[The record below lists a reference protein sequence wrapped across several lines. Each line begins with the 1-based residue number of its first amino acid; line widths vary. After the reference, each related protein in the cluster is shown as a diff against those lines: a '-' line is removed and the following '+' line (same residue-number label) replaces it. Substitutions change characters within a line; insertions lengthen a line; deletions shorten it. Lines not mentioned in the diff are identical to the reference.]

1 MRKSLASFTSDLG
14 SGGAHF
20 AGVPISL
27 LHRYSRHSVLQIM
40 ADVDGVLKNSGF
52 KRKDLNLKC
61 QRNVRDRIA
70 DEIIGDWYRVGRT
83 LDVSDAKLN
92 CILYDNVSSLTSPAD
107 KAVAVLDAWA
117 VEKGNEATCLKLA
130 EALFS
135 HSKVRTI
142 EILCE
147 EVKRDSTTSE
157 PSTSTAVSHQTGDNQ
172 QQQGG
177 KADECGCYCTLTD

>member
-1 MRKSLASFTSDLG
+1 
-14 SGGAHF
+14 
-20 AGVPISL
+20 
-27 LHRYSRHSVLQIM
+27 M
-40 ADVDGVLKNSGF
+40 ADFDGVLKNSGL

-61 QRNVRDRIA
+61 QRNIRDRIA

-83 LDVSDAKLN
+83 LGVSDVQLN
-92 CILYDNVSSLTSPAD
+92 CILHDNVSLTSPAD

-117 VEKGNEATCLKLA
+117 VEKGSGATCLKLA

-135 HSKVRTI
+135 RNKVRTI

-147 EVKRDSTTSE
+147 EVKRDATTSE
-157 PSTSTAVSHQTGDNQ
+157 PSTSAAVSHQTGDNQ

>member
-1 MRKSLASFTSDLG
+1 
-14 SGGAHF
+14 
-20 AGVPISL
+20 
-27 LHRYSRHSVLQIM
+27 M
-40 ADVDGVLKNSGF
+40 ADFDGVLKNSGL

-61 QRNVRDRIA
+61 QRNIRDRIA
-70 DEIIGDWYRVGRT
+70 DEIISDWYRVGRT
-83 LDVSDAKLN
+83 LDVSDVKLN
-92 CILYDNVSSLTSPAD
+92 CIRDNNVSFTSPAD

-117 VEKGNEATCLKLA
+117 VEKGNGATCLKLA

-135 HSKVRTI
+135 HNKVRTI
-142 EILCE
+142 EILCD

-157 PSTSTAVSHQTGDNQ
+157 PSTSAAVSHQTGDNQ